1 MNNGP
6 QTEQAVRDARNAMRA
21 ACEPRMLLL
30 HVSFEVGNRTDGNS
44 AAAQRHYLGPA
55 FAGSISGAAVPGTGR
70 CQSAPRGNDDL
81 CYRRRFQ
88 QVDVLGSHIADTSA
102 VVELVHFVR

>member
-6 QTEQAVRDARNAMRA
+6 QTEQAVRNARKAMRA

-30 HVSFEVGNRTDGNS
+30 RVSLEVGNRTDGNS

-55 FAGSISGAAVPGTGR
+55 LAGPISGAALPGTGR
-70 CQSAPRGNDDL
+70 CQSAPRRDDDL
-81 CYRRRFQ
+81 CYRRRFH
-88 QVDVLGSHIADTSA
+88 QVDVLGSHIADSAA
-102 VVELVHFVR
+102 VVELVHFV